1 MHFCAWSLD
10 SADSEGIQGVL
21 CQKLNYGAHFLVSV
35 LTLGVHE
42 LVLAVNLEESTKLL
56 QSRTK

>member
-35 LTLGVHE
+35 LTFGVHE
-42 LVLAVNLEESTKLL
+42 LVLAVNLEESTKL
-56 QSRTK
+56 